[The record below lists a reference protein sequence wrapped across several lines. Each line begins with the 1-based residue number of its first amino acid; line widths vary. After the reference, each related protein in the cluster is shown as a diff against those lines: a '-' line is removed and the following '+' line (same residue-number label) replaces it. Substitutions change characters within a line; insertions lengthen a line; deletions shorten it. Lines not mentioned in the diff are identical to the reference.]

1 MKIMKIILFF
11 FLFFSFQNIDT
22 FDLEDLKYNYVNLTA
37 FRLFNRRDSR
47 VQMAMESFF
56 AFKTMSNN
64 ENNRRLFTVSYS
76 RKKKFL

>member
-1 MKIMKIILFF
+1 M
-11 FLFFSFQNIDT
+11 
-22 FDLEDLKYNYVNLTA
+22 EDYKHNYVNLTA

-64 ENNRRLFTVSYS
+64 EINRRLFTVSDWKS
-76 RKKKFL
+76 CQGEVFVGFVIIESFHGIV